1 MKNTKTTI
9 PMAIYNVTAQM
20 GINRPDR
27 ILATTIYLTEASR
40 LCNHFLAQDRP
51 GVQEIRVVREMVQES
66 DAREQIELAKSF
78 GVPTSML
85 DVKPLADLATVMAPS
100 PSDFFPPSGVT
111 A

>member
-1 MKNTKTTI
+1 MESKTTI

-20 GINRPDR
+20 GAGRPDR

-85 DVKPLADLATVMAPS
+85 DVKRRSLMEMVVVAPS
-100 PSDFFPPSGVT
+100 PSDFFPPSG
-111 A
+111 AIA

>member
-1 MKNTKTTI
+1 
-9 PMAIYNVTAQM
+9 MAIYNVTAQM
-20 GINRPDR
+20 GVGRPDR

-40 LCNHFLAQDRP
+40 LCNHFLAQHDLYP

-66 DAREQIELAKSF
+66 DARQQIELAKSF

-85 DVKPLADLATVMAPS
+85 DVKPLADLATVLAPS
-100 PSDFFPPSGVT
+100 PSDFFPPSGAT

>member
-1 MKNTKTTI
+1 
-9 PMAIYNVTAQM
+9 MAIYNVTAQM

-51 GVQEIRVVREMVQES
+51 GGQEIRVVREMVQES

-78 GVPTSML
+78 VVPTSML
-85 DVKPLADLATVMAPS
+85 DVKPHQVRATSSHLPAPS
-100 PSDFFPPSGVT
+100 PNP
-111 A
+111 